1 MEFLIR
7 EGSSNSYYYIL
18 RDSSSSKV
26 FKASVTLSEINDIIL
41 KKVNIEYK
49 RSKKTLRTENERL
62 FKILVIYGGVRQS
75 MRKIFASRINELGNV
90 LINMDEFSLQFW
102 YTEFLTRFS
111 KRNNVVDTYKVS
123 KAFRDLYE

>member
-26 FKASVTLSEINDIIL
+26 FKASVTFSEIDDIIL

-49 RSKKTLRTENERL
+49 RSKKALRTENERL

-111 KRNNVVDTYKVS
+111 KRNNIVDTYKVS

>member
-62 FKILVIYGGVRQS
+62 FKILVVYGGVRQS
-75 MRKIFASRINELGNV
+75 MRKIFTSRINELGNV

-111 KRNNVVDTYKVS
+111 KRNNIVDTYKVS

>member
-18 RDSSSSKV
+18 RDNSSSKV

-49 RSKKTLRTENERL
+49 RSKKALRTENERL
-62 FKILVIYGGVRQS
+62 FKILVIYGGIRQS

-111 KRNNVVDTYKVS
+111 QRNNIVDTYKVG

>member
-7 EGSSNSYYYIL
+7 EGSSNSNYYIL

-111 KRNNVVDTYKVS
+111 KRNNIVDTYKVS